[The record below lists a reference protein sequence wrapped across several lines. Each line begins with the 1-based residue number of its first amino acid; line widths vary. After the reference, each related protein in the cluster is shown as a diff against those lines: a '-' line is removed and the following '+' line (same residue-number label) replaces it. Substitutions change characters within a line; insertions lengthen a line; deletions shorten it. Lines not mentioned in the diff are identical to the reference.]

1 MATLELT
8 LAASCRRTRCSLQPP
23 QLLSSPGIPPCSERC
38 PCGRAPPA
46 YEPTPCSAERR
57 EQRREESVRETGSG
71 PQARLTTISHCQ
83 SGVLAWCA
91 AGPVIH
97 PIATLM
103 HLKLLSGLCPC
114 WCGNAKI
121 SCCVMFFF
129 CLLVCCFCQ
138 RSKTHITDFTLEERA
153 EADSH
158 VFKDHFSVPN
168 VYIDLHIDIITNINV
183 KEREKAHLKKMI
195 MFMVFKI

>member
-57 EQRREESVRETGSG
+57 EQRREESVRETGSS
-71 PQARLTTISHCQ
+71 PQARLTTISRCQ

-91 AGPVIH
+91 AVRVIH

-114 WCGNAKI
+114 WCLTSKYPVAWW
-121 SCCVMFFF
+121 VFLFA
-129 CLLVCCFCQ
+129 CLLFLPAVKNTHYRLYSRREGRSKFSRFQ
-138 RSKTHITDFTLEERA
+138 RSFQCPKRIHWLTYWHNNQYKCQGKREG
-153 EADSH
+153 S
-158 VFKDHFSVPN
+158 FKEDDY
-168 VYIDLHIDIITNINV
+168 VYGI
-183 KEREKAHLKKMI
+183 
-195 MFMVFKI
+195 

>member
-71 PQARLTTISHCQ
+71 PQARLTTISRCQ
-83 SGVLAWCA
+83 SGVLAWCV
-91 AGPVIH
+91 AGRVIH
-97 PIATLM
+97 LIATLK

-114 WCGNAKI
+114 WCLTSKYPVAW
-121 SCCVMFFF
+121 CFFF
-129 CLLVCCFCQ
+129 LFACLFLFASGQ
-138 RSKTHITDFTLEERA
+138 KHTLKTLHWKSGQKQILTFSKINSVSQTYTLT
-153 EADSH
+153 
-158 VFKDHFSVPN
+158 
-168 VYIDLHIDIITNINV
+168 YIWT
-183 KEREKAHLKKMI
+183 
-195 MFMVFKI
+195 